1 MNKEQLKR
9 LLKKVSGALTTRKL
23 RWPIFKLV
31 VPIVLV
37 LIVALLGLR
46 SYNHMRSQ
54 EAADAVRSSRA
65 AARKQHREQRQ
76 QAQQVAAAAKKK
88 AAQPVNW
95 RKPSQAKPYPQVA
108 KHAGLWLDVNLRK
121 QRVYVKDG
129 KQLLYTMYASS
140 GMDHTTPTGNFK
152 IQAERGKKFFNG
164 REQMGANYYTSFYRH
179 GVFLFHS
186 VPTDPAGHY
195 IVKEANKL
203 GKKPGSHG
211 CVRLAV
217 PDAKWI
223 FTNIKA
229 GTKVKVH
236 Y

>member
-1 MNKEQLKR
+1 VNKEQLKR
-9 LLKKVSGALTTRKL
+9 LLKKISGALTTRKL
-23 RWPIFKLV
+23 RWPVFKLV
-31 VPIVLV
+31 VPTAFV

-46 SYNHMRSQ
+46 SYNHMRTQ
-54 EAADAVRSSRA
+54 DAANAVRSSQA
-65 AARKQHREQRQ
+65 AVRKEQRQ
-76 QAQQVAAAAKKK
+76 RHEAQQVAAAAKKK

-95 RKPSQAKPYPQVA
+95 RKPSQAKPYPQVSA
-108 KHAGLWLDVNLRK
+108 HPKLWLDVNLRK

-129 KQLLYTMYASS
+129 SKLLYTMYASS
-140 GMDHTTPTGNFK
+140 GMDHSTPTGNFK

-186 VPTDPAGHY
+186 VPTDAAGRY
-195 IVKEANKL
+195 IPKEANKL

-211 CVRLAV
+211 CVRLAI

-223 FTNIKA
+223 FTNIKV